1 VTTPDVLTWS
11 ALAAQLAPA
20 RNYWLGTTRADLS
33 PHAAPVWGVV
43 VEDVLY
49 AYTEVD
55 TVKAR
60 NLRADPRCVVHLE
73 SGDDVVMA
81 HGTMAPVTGAS
92 LVATVLAAFAVKYAE
107 PDDQP
112 YLPVGPPGE
121 VVLAL
126 SPTTA
131 MTWRLGD
138 YDASQQRWSAAQPA
152 R

>member
-1 VTTPDVLTWS
+1 VVATTPDVLTWS
-11 ALAAQLAPA
+11 AVAARLAPA
-20 RNYWLGTTRADLS
+20 RNYWLGTTRPDGA

-43 VEDVLY
+43 VDDVLY

-73 SGDDVVMA
+73 DGDDVVMA
-81 HGTMAPVTGAS
+81 RGTMAPVSGPELVAS
-92 LVATVLAAFAVKYAE
+92 LLAVFAVKYAE
-107 PDDQP
+107 PDDRP

-126 SPTTA
+126 SPSSA
-131 MTWRLGD
+131 MTWQLGD
-138 YDASQQRWSAAQPA
+138 YDGSQRRWSS
-152 R
+152 